1 MGLREVL
8 EICLA
13 LIGSAEDQDKFET
26 LYEKYKKLLYHAAR
40 KQLRD
45 EEMVEEAV
53 CTVFL
58 RVARNMCMIHESVS
72 QETMHLL
79 LIMTR
84 RVAIDIQ
91 RRQERKH
98 IPTIGMED
106 IENEACLSVEMGV
119 DEGSSIASALGKLPS
134 QYRDVLLLKFAY
146 GYSNSEVARLLDLTV
161 ANVEKISS
169 RSKKK
174 LKAILQEEEVWDD
187 EAER

>member
-84 RVAIDIQ
+84 RVAIDIR

-106 IENEACLSVEMGV
+106 IENAACM
-119 DEGSSIASALGKLPS
+119 
-134 QYRDVLLLKFAY
+134 
-146 GYSNSEVARLLDLTV
+146 
-161 ANVEKISS
+161 
-169 RSKKK
+169 
-174 LKAILQEEEVWDD
+174 
-187 EAER
+187 

>member
-8 EICLA
+8 EICLV

-45 EEMVEEAV
+45 EEM
-53 CTVFL
+53 
-58 RVARNMCMIHESVS
+58 IHESVS

-84 RVAIDIQ
+84 RVAIDIR

-106 IENEACLSVEMGV
+106 IENAAYLSVEMGV

-174 LKAILQEEEVWDD
+174 LKAILKEEEVWDD

>member
-1 MGLREVL
+1 M
-8 EICLA
+8 
-13 LIGSAEDQDKFET
+13 
-26 LYEKYKKLLYHAAR
+26 
-40 KQLRD
+40 
-45 EEMVEEAV
+45 
-53 CTVFL
+53 
-58 RVARNMCMIHESVS
+58 
-72 QETMHLL
+72 
-79 LIMTR
+79 
-84 RVAIDIQ
+84 
-91 RRQERKH
+91 
-98 IPTIGMED
+98 
-106 IENEACLSVEMGV
+106 SVEMGV